1 MVAVPQLV
9 LHNPGRRNE
18 AEAAHGDQGGGEE
31 HPEASHTVE
40 HGGSLGQKAR
50 RQTQIDPEPGCFFF
64 FLLPAQERMHL
75 ELTPSGSGTSTSAKR
90 PHQHRKSSAETKN
103 NNPVFGCAWVQ
114 NIWSGPTVHRCP
126 GHISGGSAGSGSCGG
141 GGGDALKSQVT
152 LPSSAPRR
160 LEPCSNLPSELARC
174 LSTDSQQVDE
184 QFDIRSTSTDSSR
197 KQTGSLRSSLL
208 GSALVRRQ
216 SQLRQQQQL
225 RASVSGARL
234 SHDKPPVSKVLLP
247 VEPVRVKPR
256 RNPLLY
262 IISSSQRGVK

>member
-1 MVAVPQLV
+1 MVAAWGRKPGDRPRSIPNPAASSSFFSRPRSECIWSSRLQGAGLQLQPSDRISTGNHPQI
-9 LHNPGRRNE
+9 
-18 AEAAHGDQGGGEE
+18 Q
-31 HPEASHTVE
+31 
-40 HGGSLGQKAR
+40 
-50 RQTQIDPEPGCFFF
+50 
-64 FLLPAQERMHL
+64 
-75 ELTPSGSGTSTSAKR
+75 
-90 PHQHRKSSAETKN
+90 KN

-126 GHISGGSAGSGSCGG
+126 EHISGGSGGSGSCGG
-141 GGGDALKSQVT
+141 SGGDALKSQVT

-160 LEPCSNLPSELARC
+160 LEPCSNLPSELAGC

-184 QFDIRSTSTDSSR
+184 QFDRRSTNTDSSR

-208 GSALVRRQ
+208 GCALVQRQ
-216 SQLRQQQQL
+216 SQLRQQQL

-256 RNPLLY
+256 RNPLMY
-262 IISSSQRGVK
+262 IIPSSQRDVK